1 MKTMKQYASYRQLWQ
16 ALLPYYDERE
26 AQAVVRMMLE
36 ERFGLTL
43 TDIVCGGVARLDA
56 SQQAEL
62 QGMMAKLE
70 QGEPIQYVMGYAPF
84 CGRHFH
90 VEPGVLIPRPETQQ
104 LVEWAVEEMGK
115 NAARSVLDIGTGSG
129 CIAISIA
136 LEAPLSEVSAWDIST
151 DALRIARGNAASLHA
166 VVDFRQQDALYAPME
181 DREKWDLIISNPPYV
196 MEKERK
202 EMADNVLRHEPSLAL
217 FVPNDDPLR
226 FYRAIARYGK
236 HALRPGGT
244 LLFEINPL
252 LAEDMLRLLEEESYQ
267 HVQLIADAF
276 GKSRFTKATI

>member
-1 MKTMKQYASYRQLWQ
+1 MKQYASYQQLWQ

-84 CGRHFH
+84 YGRHFH

-104 LVEWAVEEMGK
+104 LVEWAVEEIGK
-115 NAARSVLDIGTGSG
+115 SAARSILDIGTGSG

-151 DALRIARGNAASLHA
+151 DALRIARDNAASLHA
-166 VVDFRQQDALYAPME
+166 VVDFRQQDALQAPME

-202 EMADNVLRHEPSLAL
+202 KMADNVLRHEPSLAL

>member
-1 MKTMKQYASYRQLWQ
+1 MKQYGSYRQLWQ

-43 TDIVCGGVARLDA
+43 TDIVCDGVARLDA

-62 QGMMAKLE
+62 QGMVAKLE

-84 CGRHFH
+84 YGRHFH

-104 LVEWAVEEMGK
+104 LVEWAVEEIGK
-115 NAARSVLDIGTGSG
+115 SAARSVLDIGTGSG

-151 DALRIARGNAASLHA
+151 DALRIARDNAASLHA
-166 VVDFRQQDALYAPME
+166 PVEFRQQDALHAPME

>member
-1 MKTMKQYASYRQLWQ
+1 MKQYASYQQLWQ

-43 TDIVCGGVARLDA
+43 TDIVCDGVARLDA

-84 CGRHFH
+84 YGRHFH

-104 LVEWAVEEMGK
+104 LVEWAVEEIGK
-115 NAARSVLDIGTGSG
+115 SAARSVLDIGTGSG

-151 DALRIARGNAASLHA
+151 DALRIARDNATSLHA
-166 VVDFRQQDALYAPME
+166 PVEFRQQDALHAPME

-252 LAEDMLRLLEEESYQ
+252 LAEDMLRLLEDESYQ

>member
-16 ALLPYYDERE
+16 ALLPCYDERE

-43 TDIVCGGVARLDA
+43 TDIVCDGVARLDA

-62 QGMMAKLE
+62 QGMVAKLE

-84 CGRHFH
+84 YGRHFH

-104 LVEWAVEEMGK
+104 LVEWAVEEIGK
-115 NAARSVLDIGTGSG
+115 SAARSVLDIGTGSG

-151 DALRIARGNAASLHA
+151 DALRIARDNAASLHA
-166 VVDFRQQDALYAPME
+166 PVEFRQQDALHAPME

>member
-16 ALLPYYDERE
+16 VLLPYYDERE

-43 TDIVCGGVARLDA
+43 TDIVCDGVARLDA

-62 QGMMAKLE
+62 QGMVAKLE

-84 CGRHFH
+84 YGRHFH

-104 LVEWAVEEMGK
+104 LVEWAVEEIGK

-166 VVDFRQQDALYAPME
+166 VVDFRQQDALHAPME

-196 MEKERK
+196 MEKERR

-252 LAEDMLRLLEEESYQ
+252 LAEDMLRLLEDESYQ

>member
-1 MKTMKQYASYRQLWQ
+1 MKTMKQYASYQQLWQ

-84 CGRHFH
+84 YGRHFH

-136 LEAPLSEVSAWDIST
+136 LEASLAEVSAWDIST

-166 VVDFRQQDALYAPME
+166 VVDFRQQDALHAPME

-202 EMADNVLRHEPSLAL
+202 KMADNVLRHEPSLAL

>member
-1 MKTMKQYASYRQLWQ
+1 MKTMKQYASYLQLWQ

-43 TDIVCGGVARLDA
+43 TDIVCDGVARLDA

-62 QGMMAKLE
+62 QGMMARLE

-84 CGRHFH
+84 YGRHFH

-104 LVEWAVEEMGK
+104 LVEWAVEEIGK
-115 NAARSVLDIGTGSG
+115 SAARSVLDIGTGSG

-151 DALRIARGNAASLHA
+151 DALRIARDNAASLHA
-166 VVDFRQQDALYAPME
+166 PVEFRQQDALHAPME

>member
-1 MKTMKQYASYRQLWQ
+1 M
-16 ALLPYYDERE
+16 
-26 AQAVVRMMLE
+26 
-36 ERFGLTL
+36 
-43 TDIVCGGVARLDA
+43 
-56 SQQAEL
+56 
-62 QGMMAKLE
+62 
-70 QGEPIQYVMGYAPF
+70 
-84 CGRHFH
+84 
-90 VEPGVLIPRPETQQ
+90 
-104 LVEWAVEEMGK
+104 
-115 NAARSVLDIGTGSG
+115 
-129 CIAISIA
+129 
-136 LEAPLSEVSAWDIST
+136 SAWDIST
-151 DALRIARGNAASLHA
+151 DALRIARDNAASLHA
-166 VVDFRQQDALYAPME
+166 PVEFRQQDALHAPME

-196 MEKERK
+196 MEKERR

-252 LAEDMLRLLEEESYQ
+252 LAEDMLWLLEDESYQ

>member
-1 MKTMKQYASYRQLWQ
+1 MKQHASYQQLWQ

-84 CGRHFH
+84 YGRHFH

-136 LEAPLSEVSAWDIST
+136 LEASLAEVSAWDIST

-166 VVDFRQQDALYAPME
+166 VVDFRQQDALHAPME

-202 EMADNVLRHEPSLAL
+202 KMADNVLRHEPSLAL

>member
-1 MKTMKQYASYRQLWQ
+1 MHRHQYSL
-16 ALLPYYDERE
+16 
-26 AQAVVRMMLE
+26 
-36 ERFGLTL
+36 
-43 TDIVCGGVARLDA
+43 
-56 SQQAEL
+56 
-62 QGMMAKLE
+62 
-70 QGEPIQYVMGYAPF
+70 
-84 CGRHFH
+84 
-90 VEPGVLIPRPETQQ
+90 
-104 LVEWAVEEMGK
+104 
-115 NAARSVLDIGTGSG
+115 GS
-129 CIAISIA
+129 
-136 LEAPLSEVSAWDIST
+136 PLSEVSAWDIST

-166 VVDFRQQDALYAPME
+166 VVDFRQQDALHAPME

>member
-1 MKTMKQYASYRQLWQ
+1 MKTMKQYASYQQLWQ

-84 CGRHFH
+84 YGRHFH

-104 LVEWAVEEMGK
+104 LVEWAVEEIGK
-115 NAARSVLDIGTGSG
+115 SAARSVLDIGTGSG

-151 DALRIARGNAASLHA
+151 DALRIARDNAASLHA
-166 VVDFRQQDALYAPME
+166 PVEFRQQDALHAPME

>member
-1 MKTMKQYASYRQLWQ
+1 MKTMKQYASYWQLWQ

-43 TDIVCGGVARLDA
+43 TDIVCDGVARLDA

-84 CGRHFH
+84 YGRHFH

-104 LVEWAVEEMGK
+104 LVEWAVEEIGK
-115 NAARSVLDIGTGSG
+115 SAARSVLDIGTGSG

-151 DALRIARGNAASLHA
+151 DALQIARDNAASLHA
-166 VVDFRQQDALYAPME
+166 PVEFRQQDALYAPME

-196 MEKERK
+196 MEKERR

-267 HVQLIADAF
+267 HIQLIADAF

>member
-1 MKTMKQYASYRQLWQ
+1 
-16 ALLPYYDERE
+16 
-26 AQAVVRMMLE
+26 MMLE

-104 LVEWAVEEMGK
+104 LVEWAVEEIGK
-115 NAARSVLDIGTGSG
+115 SAARSVLDIGTGSG

-166 VVDFRQQDALYAPME
+166 PVEFRQQDALHAPME

>member
-1 MKTMKQYASYRQLWQ
+1 MKQYASYQQLWQ

-43 TDIVCGGVARLDA
+43 TDIVCDGVVRLDA

-62 QGMMAKLE
+62 QGMMARLE

-84 CGRHFH
+84 YGRHFH

-104 LVEWAVEEMGK
+104 LVEWAVEEIGK
-115 NAARSVLDIGTGSG
+115 SAARSVLDIGTGSG

-151 DALRIARGNAASLHA
+151 DALRIARDNAASLHA
-166 VVDFRQQDALYAPME
+166 VVDFRQQDALQAPME

-252 LAEDMLRLLEEESYQ
+252 LAEDMLRLLEDESYQ

>member
-1 MKTMKQYASYRQLWQ
+1 MKQYASYQQLWQ

-62 QGMMAKLE
+62 QEMMAKLE

-84 CGRHFH
+84 YGRHFH

-166 VVDFRQQDALYAPME
+166 VVDFRQQDALHAPME

-196 MEKERK
+196 MEKERR

>member
-1 MKTMKQYASYRQLWQ
+1 MKQYASYRQLWQ
-16 ALLPYYDERE
+16 ALLPHYHARE

-43 TDIVCGGVARLDA
+43 TDIVCDGVARLDA

-62 QGMMAKLE
+62 QGMMARLE

-84 CGRHFH
+84 YGRHFH

-104 LVEWAVEEMGK
+104 LVEWAVEEIGK
-115 NAARSVLDIGTGSG
+115 SAARSVLDIGTGSG

-151 DALRIARGNAASLHA
+151 DALRIARDNAASLHA
-166 VVDFRQQDALYAPME
+166 PVEFRQQDALHAPME

>member
-1 MKTMKQYASYRQLWQ
+1 MKTMKQYASYQQLWQ

-43 TDIVCGGVARLDA
+43 TDIVCDGVARLDA

-84 CGRHFH
+84 YGRHFH

-104 LVEWAVEEMGK
+104 LVEWAVEEIGK
-115 NAARSVLDIGTGSG
+115 SAARSVLDIGTGSG

-151 DALRIARGNAASLHA
+151 DALRIARDNATSLHA
-166 VVDFRQQDALYAPME
+166 PVEFRQQDALHAPME

-252 LAEDMLRLLEEESYQ
+252 LAEDMLRLLEDESYQ

>member
-1 MKTMKQYASYRQLWQ
+1 MKTMKQHASYRQLWQ

-43 TDIVCGGVARLDA
+43 TDIVCDGVARLDA

-62 QGMMAKLE
+62 QGMMARLE

-84 CGRHFH
+84 YGRHFH

-104 LVEWAVEEMGK
+104 LVEWAVEEIGK
-115 NAARSVLDIGTGSG
+115 SAARSVLDIGTGSG

-151 DALRIARGNAASLHA
+151 DALRIARDNATSLHA
-166 VVDFRQQDALYAPME
+166 PVEFRQQDALHAPME

-196 MEKERK
+196 MEKERR

-252 LAEDMLRLLEEESYQ
+252 LAEDMLRLLEDESYQ

>member
-1 MKTMKQYASYRQLWQ
+1 MKQYASYRQLWQ
-16 ALLPYYDERE
+16 ALLLYYDERE

-43 TDIVCGGVARLDA
+43 TDIVCDGVARLDA

-62 QGMMAKLE
+62 QGMMARLE

-84 CGRHFH
+84 YGRHFH

-104 LVEWAVEEMGK
+104 LVEWAVEEIGK
-115 NAARSVLDIGTGSG
+115 SAARSVLDIGTGSG

-151 DALRIARGNAASLHA
+151 DALRIARDNATSLHA
-166 VVDFRQQDALYAPME
+166 PVEFRQQDALHAPME

-196 MEKERK
+196 MEKERR

-252 LAEDMLRLLEEESYQ
+252 LAEDMLRLLEDESYQ

>member
-1 MKTMKQYASYRQLWQ
+1 MKQYASYRQLWQ

-70 QGEPIQYVMGYAPF
+70 QGEPIQYVMGHAPF

-104 LVEWAVEEMGK
+104 LVEWAVEEIGK
-115 NAARSVLDIGTGSG
+115 SAARSVLDIGTGSG

-136 LEAPLSEVSAWDIST
+136 LEAPLSEVSA
-151 DALRIARGNAASLHA
+151 ASLHA
-166 VVDFRQQDALYAPME
+166 VVDFRQQDALHAPME

-252 LAEDMLRLLEEESYQ
+252 LAEDMLRLLEDESYL
-267 HVQLIADAF
+267 HVQLITDAF

>member
-1 MKTMKQYASYRQLWQ
+1 
-16 ALLPYYDERE
+16 
-26 AQAVVRMMLE
+26 
-36 ERFGLTL
+36 
-43 TDIVCGGVARLDA
+43 
-56 SQQAEL
+56 
-62 QGMMAKLE
+62 MMAKLE

-84 CGRHFH
+84 YGRHFH
-90 VEPGVLIPRPETQQ
+90 VESGVLIPRPETQQ

-115 NAARSVLDIGTGSG
+115 NSARSVLDIGTGSG

-166 VVDFRQQDALYAPME
+166 VVDFRQQDALHAPME

-202 EMADNVLRHEPSLAL
+202 EMTDNVLRHEPSLAL

-252 LAEDMLRLLEEESYQ
+252 LAENMLRLLEEESYQ

-276 GKSRFTKATI
+276 GKSRFTKTTI

>member
-1 MKTMKQYASYRQLWQ
+1 
-16 ALLPYYDERE
+16 
-26 AQAVVRMMLE
+26 
-36 ERFGLTL
+36 
-43 TDIVCGGVARLDA
+43 
-56 SQQAEL
+56 
-62 QGMMAKLE
+62 MMAKLD

-104 LVEWAVEEMGK
+104 LVEWAVEEIGK
-115 NAARSVLDIGTGSG
+115 SAARSVLDIGTGSG

-166 VVDFRQQDALYAPME
+166 PVEFRQQDALHAPME

-244 LLFEINPL
+244 LFFEINPL

>member
-1 MKTMKQYASYRQLWQ
+1 MKQYASYQQLWQ

-84 CGRHFH
+84 YGRHFH

-136 LEAPLSEVSAWDIST
+136 LEASLAEVSAWDIST

-166 VVDFRQQDALYAPME
+166 VVDFRQQDALHAPME

-196 MEKERK
+196 MEKERR

-252 LAEDMLRLLEEESYQ
+252 LAEDMLRLLEDESYQ

>member
-1 MKTMKQYASYRQLWQ
+1 MKQYVSYRQLWQ

-43 TDIVCGGVARLDA
+43 TDIVCDGVARLDA

-62 QGMMAKLE
+62 QGMVAKLE

-84 CGRHFH
+84 YGRHFH

-104 LVEWAVEEMGK
+104 LVEWAVEEIGK

-166 VVDFRQQDALYAPME
+166 VVDFRQQDALHAPME

-196 MEKERK
+196 MEKERR

-252 LAEDMLRLLEEESYQ
+252 LAEDMLRLLEDESYQ

>member
-1 MKTMKQYASYRQLWQ
+1 MKQYASYQQLWQ

-43 TDIVCGGVARLDA
+43 TDIVCDGVARLDA

-84 CGRHFH
+84 YGRHFH

-136 LEAPLSEVSAWDIST
+136 LEASLAEVSAWDIST

-166 VVDFRQQDALYAPME
+166 VVDFRQQDALHTPME

-202 EMADNVLRHEPSLAL
+202 KMADNVLRHEPSLAL

-236 HALRPGGT
+236 HALRQGGT
-244 LLFEINPL
+244 LLFEINSL

>member
-1 MKTMKQYASYRQLWQ
+1 MKQYTSYRQLWQ
-16 ALLPYYDERE
+16 ALLPYYNERE

-43 TDIVCGGVARLDA
+43 TDIVCDGVARLDA

-84 CGRHFH
+84 YGRHFH

-115 NAARSVLDIGTGSG
+115 NAARNVLDIGTGSG

-166 VVDFRQQDALYAPME
+166 VVDFRQQDALQAPME

-202 EMADNVLRHEPSLAL
+202 KMADNVLRHEPSLAL

>member
-1 MKTMKQYASYRQLWQ
+1 MKQYPSYRQLWQ

-84 CGRHFH
+84 YGRHFH

-104 LVEWAVEEMGK
+104 LVEWAVEEIGK
-115 NAARSVLDIGTGSG
+115 SAARSVLDIGTGSG

-151 DALRIARGNAASLHA
+151 DALRIARDNAASLHA
-166 VVDFRQQDALYAPME
+166 PVEFRQQDALHAPME

>member
-1 MKTMKQYASYRQLWQ
+1 MKTMKQYASYQQLWQ

-43 TDIVCGGVARLDA
+43 TDIVCDGVVRLDA

-62 QGMMAKLE
+62 QGMMARLE

-84 CGRHFH
+84 YGRHFH

-104 LVEWAVEEMGK
+104 LVEWAVEEIGK
-115 NAARSVLDIGTGSG
+115 SAARSVLDIGTGSG

-151 DALRIARGNAASLHA
+151 DALRIARDNAASLHA
-166 VVDFRQQDALYAPME
+166 VVDFRQQDALQAPME

-252 LAEDMLRLLEEESYQ
+252 LAEDMLRLLEDESYQ

>member
-1 MKTMKQYASYRQLWQ
+1 MKTMKQYASYRQLCQ

-43 TDIVCGGVARLDA
+43 TDIVCDGVARLDA

-62 QGMMAKLE
+62 QGMVAKLE

-84 CGRHFH
+84 YGRHFH

-104 LVEWAVEEMGK
+104 LVEWAVEEIGK

-166 VVDFRQQDALYAPME
+166 VVDFRQQDALHAPME

-196 MEKERK
+196 MEKERR

-252 LAEDMLRLLEEESYQ
+252 LAEDMLRLLEDESYQ

>member
-1 MKTMKQYASYRQLWQ
+1 MKTMKQYASYQQLWQ

-43 TDIVCGGVARLDA
+43 TDIVCDGVARLDA

-84 CGRHFH
+84 YGRHFH

-104 LVEWAVEEMGK
+104 LVEWAVEEIGK
-115 NAARSVLDIGTGSG
+115 SAARSVLDIGTGSG

-151 DALRIARGNAASLHA
+151 DALRIARDNATSLHA
-166 VVDFRQQDALYAPME
+166 PVEFRQQDALHAPME

>member
-43 TDIVCGGVARLDA
+43 TDIVCDGVARLDA

-84 CGRHFH
+84 YGRHFH

-104 LVEWAVEEMGK
+104 LVEWAVEEIGK
-115 NAARSVLDIGTGSG
+115 SAARSVLDIGTGSG

-151 DALRIARGNAASLHA
+151 DALRIARDNAASLHA
-166 VVDFRQQDALYAPME
+166 PVEFRQQDALYAPME

-196 MEKERK
+196 MEKERR

-252 LAEDMLRLLEEESYQ
+252 LAEDMLRLLEDGSYQ

>member
-62 QGMMAKLE
+62 QGLMAKLE

-151 DALRIARGNAASLHA
+151 DALRIARDNAASLHA
-166 VVDFRQQDALYAPME
+166 
-181 DREKWDLIISNPPYV
+181 PYV

>member
-1 MKTMKQYASYRQLWQ
+1 MKTMKQHASYRQLWQ

-43 TDIVCGGVARLDA
+43 TDIVCDGVARLDA

-62 QGMMAKLE
+62 QGMMVKLE

-84 CGRHFH
+84 YGRHFH

-166 VVDFRQQDALYAPME
+166 PVEFRQQDALHAPME

-244 LLFEINPL
+244 LFFEINPL

>member
-1 MKTMKQYASYRQLWQ
+1 MKQYASYQQLWQ

-43 TDIVCGGVARLDA
+43 TDIVCDGVARLDA

-84 CGRHFH
+84 YGRHFH

-104 LVEWAVEEMGK
+104 LVEWAVEEIGK
-115 NAARSVLDIGTGSG
+115 SAARSVLDIGTGSG

-151 DALRIARGNAASLHA
+151 DALRIARDNAASLHA
-166 VVDFRQQDALYAPME
+166 PVEFRQQDALYAPME

-196 MEKERK
+196 MEKERR

-267 HVQLIADAF
+267 HIQLIADAF

>member
-1 MKTMKQYASYRQLWQ
+1 MKQYASYRQLWQ

-43 TDIVCGGVARLDA
+43 TDIVCDGVARLDA

-104 LVEWAVEEMGK
+104 LVEWAVEEIGK
-115 NAARSVLDIGTGSG
+115 SAARSVLDIGTGSG

-166 VVDFRQQDALYAPME
+166 PVEFRQQDALHASME

-236 HALRPGGT
+236 HALRPGGA

-252 LAEDMLRLLEEESYQ
+252 FGVDMLRLLE
-267 HVQLIADAF
+267 
-276 GKSRFTKATI
+276 